1 MTQKRANMDE
11 QKEQNLSPDAVKQW
25 WESAITDIAPGAIRV
40 RGYAIEELIGRISFP
55 AMIWLVLRGELPTH
69 RQAELFGA
77 VLVAGVDH
85 GPQAPSIAIA
95 RMAMT
100 CGIGLNGAIAS
111 GVNVLGD
118 VHGGA
123 GQQCM
128 ELLADIASRES
139 KATTPDAALRAGLEE
154 FHAKHGRFIPGFGH
168 RFHGID
174 PRAAR
179 LSELIR
185 EAARDGIIS
194 GRYLAIG
201 EGVQRALALGKAK
214 PPPMNVD
221 GITAVMLLEFGFP
234 PELARGVFVLSRSV
248 GICAHAYEQAQ
259 KGERIKGPIPPQFGF
274 RYTGAPPR
282 KLPDELP

>member
-1 MTQKRANMDE
+1 MDD
-11 QKEQNLSPDAVKQW
+11 QDKENLSPEAVQQW
-25 WESAITDIAPGAIRV
+25 WESAITDIAPGSIRV

-55 AMIWLVLRGELPTH
+55 GMIWLVLRGELPTQ

-128 ELLADIASRES
+128 ELLADIASRETGA
-139 KATTPDAALRAGLEE
+139 KTRDAAVRAGLEE
-154 FHAKHGRFIPGFGH
+154 FHAKHGRFVPGFGH
-168 RFHGID
+168 RFHGVD
-174 PRAAR
+174 PRATR

-185 EAARDGIIS
+185 EAARDGVVS

-201 EGVQRALALGKAK
+201 EAVQTALAQGKAK

-234 PELARGVFVLSRSV
+234 PELARGAFVLSRSV
-248 GICAHAYEQAQ
+248 GICAHAYEQSQ

-274 RYTGAPPR
+274 RYIGAPHR
-282 KLPDELP
+282 KLPDDPP